1 MAYPINY
8 LDPPSPHEQILQ
20 FAMKERLRKREAAL
34 RELAIQFIREGYHL
48 NELES
53 VVKRSDYTIEQ
64 LWTRGEAKEIVRV
77 HATAYFTKRQL
88 NYRKR
93 MRMLSGGAAWK
104 TEMKLGLCPDRTR
117 VESR

>member
-48 NELES
+48 NELEQ
-53 VVKRSDYTIEQ
+53 VVTEAEYRIEH
-64 LWTRGEAKEIVRV
+64 LWNGGGTKEIVRV
-77 HATAYFTKRQL
+77 HATVSFTKRQL

-93 MRMLSGGAAWK
+93 MRMLSGGGGWQ
-104 TEMKLGLCPDRTR
+104 TEKNLVLWR
-117 VESR
+117 

>member
-64 LWTRGEAKEIVRV
+64 LWNGGGTKEIVRV
-77 HATAYFTKRQL
+77 HATVSFSKRQL
-88 NYRKR
+88 NFRKR
-93 MRMLSGGAAWK
+93 MRMLSGGGGWQLEK
-104 TEMKLGLCPDRTR
+104 KLGLWR
-117 VESR
+117 

>member
-1 MAYPINY
+1 VAYPINY

-53 VVKRSDYTIEQ
+53 VVQRSDYTIQ
-64 LWTRGEAKEIVRV
+64 QIWNGAKAKEIVRV
-77 HATAYFTKRQL
+77 HATAYFSKRQL
-88 NYRKR
+88 NFRKR
-93 MRMLSGGAAWK
+93 MRMLSGGGGWQ
-104 TEMKLGLCPDRTR
+104 TEKKLGLWR
-117 VESR
+117 